1 METMWNLKG
10 KLALVTGGS
19 KGIGEA
25 IVYELLK
32 HGARVI
38 TVARD
43 DGDLSRKIDEW
54 VGEDLEVDG
63 IKGDLTVS
71 DDRERIFDTI
81 QKRWNKLDILV
92 NNVGMNI
99 RKKTIDYKESEV
111 RDIFETNLFSAF
123 DLTRRLYPMLKNSK
137 DASVVNI
144 SSVAGLT
151 HLRTGVVYAMTKAAI
166 NQLTRNLAVE
176 WAPSGI
182 RVNAVA
188 PWYIKTPLANTVLKN
203 KEYLDEVIGKTPLGR
218 VGKPE
223 EVAGLVAFLCMPRAS
238 YITGQC
244 IAVDGGFSVNG
255 F

>member
-43 DGDLSRKIDEW
+43 NSGLSGKIDEW
-54 VGEDLEVDG
+54 VGEDLEADG
-63 IKGDLTVS
+63 IQADITIPA
-71 DDRERIFDTI
+71 DRERIVDTI
-81 QKRWNKLDILV
+81 KKRWNKLDILV
-92 NNVGMNI
+92 NNVGTNI
-99 RKKTIDYKESEV
+99 RKKTIDYKESEI

-123 DLTRRLYPMLKNSK
+123 DLTRKCYPLLKNSK

-176 WAPSGI
+176 WAPSDI

-188 PWYIKTPLANTVLKN
+188 PWYIKTPLANSVLKD
-203 KEYLDEVIGKTPLGR
+203 KEYLEQVITKTPLGR
-218 VGKPE
+218 IGKPQ
-223 EVAGLVAFLCMPRAS
+223 EVSGLVAFLCMPSAA